1 MSFRSAAVET
11 HDDRAASRP
20 PSISAGLREG
30 LASGWQ
36 TLVAVELIA
45 SFEGLRY
52 LMAYGRQLFQLELV
66 FSAMIV
72 VGLTGLVIHGLLT
85 FAENYLQRWR
95 PETPRS
101 A

>member
-1 MSFRSAAVET
+1 MIVLPSAV
-11 HDDRAASRP
+11 
-20 PSISAGLREG
+20 PSIFTGLREG
-30 LASGWQ
+30 LANGWQ

-72 VGLTGLVIHGLLT
+72 VGLSGLVIHGLLRLPKT
-85 FAENYLQRWR
+85 ICNAGVRR
-95 PETPRS
+95 PHDQPDHDCRS
-101 A
+101 G

>member
-1 MSFRSAAVET
+1 MIVLPSAV
-11 HDDRAASRP
+11 
-20 PSISAGLREG
+20 PSIFTGLREG
-30 LASGWQ
+30 LANGWQ

-85 FAENYLQRWR
+85 LAEKYLQRWR